1 MHISRKCLLKQVTV
15 YTNNET
21 GITSFSYCY
30 TFKPDRLSFIDGMT
44 LSLFWNTCFRNVNI
58 SCHFGFIS
66 PIAEKQ
72 NNEGQNQ
79 SAENRETELNES
91 WDTVA
96 GDLSAMLQERED
108 IPQNVIPFDA
118 ASEQPVE
125 EQRWTSCLF
134 CYIEQMVFKNL
145 LKGIGVGVKSGHKR
159 LIAYILALIWYAVP

>member
-1 MHISRKCLLKQVTV
+1 MFQKCKYSIS
-15 YTNNET
+15 
-21 GITSFSYCY
+21 
-30 TFKPDRLSFIDGMT
+30 
-44 LSLFWNTCFRNVNI
+44 
-58 SCHFGFIS
+58 FGFIS

-125 EQRWTSCLF
+125 EQR
-134 CYIEQMVFKNL
+134 
-145 LKGIGVGVKSGHKR
+145 
-159 LIAYILALIWYAVP
+159 